1 MTGEIAKTD
10 NKSILIVSG
19 LPRSGTSMMMKMLE
33 ATGIQPLTDHLRQA
47 DEDNPKGYYEFER
60 VKKLK
65 EGDTTWLPLVGN
77 KAVKVISA
85 LLQHLPPEY
94 EYRVIFMQRELSEVL
109 ASQRRMLE
117 NRGENPDAVTD
128 EQMAELFVRHLQQVN
143 TWLASQPNIQRVDV
157 NYNQLL
163 RDPFPYL
170 AHVNSLLG
178 DNLDTE
184 KMAAIIDPDLYR
196 QRS

>member
-1 MTGEIAKTD
+1 
-10 NKSILIVSG
+10 
-19 LPRSGTSMMMKMLE
+19 MMKMLQ
-33 ATGIQPLTDHLRQA
+33 ATGIEPLTDNQRQA
-47 DEDNPKGYYEFER
+47 DEDNPKGYYEYER

-65 EGDTTWLPLVGN
+65 DGDTAWLPLVGN

-94 EYRVIFMQRELSEVL
+94 DYRVIFMQRELSEIL

-117 NRGENPDAVTD
+117 NRGENPDAVSD
-128 EQMAELFVRHLQQVN
+128 EQMADLFVRHLQQVN
-143 TWLASQPNIQRVDV
+143 AWLASQPNIQRVEV

-170 AHVNSLLG
+170 AQVNNLLG
-178 DNLDTE
+178 GNLDTE